1 MSQPSDPNLLLAYQT
16 PGVYRPSPMRTA
28 AWISLLVLGILY
40 GAGGLCIG
48 AGTIIA
54 NITLGRAVAA
64 GPPGPAAMASNIH
77 WIMIAMG
84 LAFLAVTW
92 AVAAT
97 YIWTALLVRRGS
109 RAAAVTALVIAVLN
123 ALVILGFVVL
133 GVIGMLMEP
142 GRPDPEAALGL
153 VVFLLPAVANI
164 WVVIALSMVLR
175 ERRV

>member
-1 MSQPSDPNLLLAYQT
+1 MSQPPDPDLLLAYQS
-16 PGVYRPSPMRTA
+16 PPLFRPTGMRTA

-40 GAGGLCIG
+40 GMGGLCIG

-64 GPPGPAAMASNIH
+64 GPPGAVAMASNIH

-133 GVIGMLMEP
+133 GVIGMLTESGTP
-142 GRPDPEAALGL
+142 EPEAFIGL
-153 VVFLLPAVANI
+153 AVFLLPAVANI